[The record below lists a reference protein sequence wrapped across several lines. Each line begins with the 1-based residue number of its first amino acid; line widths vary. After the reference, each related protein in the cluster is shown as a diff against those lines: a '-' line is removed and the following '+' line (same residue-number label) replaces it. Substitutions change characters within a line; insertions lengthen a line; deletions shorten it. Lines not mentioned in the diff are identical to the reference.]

1 MNFFS
6 FLVFIVV
13 VGAVAACQFCV
24 RVGVHRLIMPLVV
37 RGMMRSR
44 LVTTFNFTPW
54 LFEPIAEADLPRH
67 HRSFF
72 ETHTLE
78 YLRLDFKPLG
88 DFVLRRD
95 PAPSC
100 SRYFLSPCGTIIG
113 ALSHYLDD
121 RSISCVSITLDGLYL
136 ETGNTAIDE
145 LPPIEHGLQFFILR
159 SNDPAAIVDFHRRSA
174 AQVSAHRRSELAQIE
189 PADMQTVLNYGR
201 GLSLGSLHKQGV
213 LPELPAFLREQS
225 RAAPAGGS

>member
-1 MNFFS
+1 MNFLS
-6 FLVFIVV
+6 FLAFVAL
-13 VGAVAACQFCV
+13 VGAIAVCQFFV
-24 RVGVHRLIMPLVV
+24 RLGVHRLIMPLVV
-37 RGMMRSR
+37 RGMVRSQ

-67 HRSFF
+67 HRNFF

-78 YLRLDFKPLG
+78 FLRLDFKPLG

-100 SRYFLSPCGTIIG
+100 SRYFLSPNGTIIA

-121 RSISCVSITLDGLYL
+121 RSISCTSITLDGLYL
-136 ETGNTAIDE
+136 ETGNTPIDN
-145 LPPIEHGLQFFILR
+145 LPPIEHGLQFFVLR
-159 SNDPAAIVDFHRRSA
+159 SNDPAAIVDFHHRQTTA
-174 AQVSAHRRSELAQIE
+174 AAALRRSELAQIE

-201 GLSLGSLHKQGV
+201 GLSLRSLHKQGM
-213 LPELPAFLREQS
+213 LPELPAFLRERS
-225 RAAPAGGS
+225 RASSASGS

>member
-1 MNFFS
+1 MNFLS
-6 FLVFIVV
+6 FLAFVV
-13 VGAVAACQFCV
+13 LISAIAVCQFFV
-24 RVGVHRLIMPLVV
+24 RLGIHRLIVPLVV
-37 RGMMRSR
+37 RGMMRSQ
-44 LVTTFNFTPW
+44 LFTTFNFTPW
-54 LFEPIAEADLPRH
+54 LFEPIAEQDLPRH
-67 HRSFF
+67 HRNFF

-78 YLRLDFKPLG
+78 FLRLDFKPLG

-136 ETGNTAIDE
+136 ETCNTPIDN

-159 SNDPAAIVDFHRRSA
+159 SNDPAAIVDFHRRSVA
-174 AQVSAHRRSELAQIE
+174 AAAAMRRSELAQIDQ
-189 PADMQTVLNYGR
+189 ADMQTVLNYGR
-201 GLSLGSLHKQGV
+201 SLSLGSLHQQGV

-225 RAAPAGGS
+225 RATSASGS